1 MMANGF
7 SLDSIKITI
16 PKRSKNS
23 HKGDFGRAL
32 ILAGSEGMGGAAILS
47 SEACLFSGAGLV
59 SIYTHPSNVEASLT
73 RNPEIMALGIKK
85 DFEIPKNIDVLLC
98 GPGLRNNEWS
108 ANIVKKAFAAK
119 KLKILIFDAGAFD
132 FLYDLS
138 SEFRYEDDV
147 PLIIPEINGEEINK
161 LRGPSLI
168 ANPNCST
175 SQLLMAL
182 NPIHKELK
190 VDILNVST
198 YQAVSGTGK
207 QAVQEL
213 KNQIKDSSA
222 SQDVYSK
229 KIAFNVI
236 PQCDIFLENNFTKE
250 EMKLVWETQKILDKN
265 IEVQA
270 TCVRVPVI
278 NGHSEAVF
286 LRTIKE
292 TTREEVIELLN
303 NSSGIKVI
311 DNPESLKYP
320 TPLENANDTEDVF
333 VGRIRSQTINSE
345 NWTSMW
351 IVADNVYGKGA
362 ALNTV
367 QILEG
372 LVENNKLC

>member
-1 MMANGF
+1 M
-7 SLDSIKITI
+7 
-16 PKRSKNS
+16 NS
-23 HKGDFGRAL
+23 QINLAL
-32 ILAGSEGMGGAAILS
+32 IGASGVVGEKIMTLLENRATKINNFYPLGDS
-47 SEACLFSGAGLV
+47 SVGKEVIFNNSAYVIQDL
-59 SIYTHPSNVEASLT
+59 
-73 RNPEIMALGIKK
+73 K
-85 DFEIPKNIDVLLC
+85 DFDHSKINI
-98 GPGLRNNEWS
+98 
-108 ANIVKKAFAAK
+108 A
-119 KLKILIFDAGAFD
+119 IF
-132 FLYDLS
+132 
-138 SEFRYEDDV
+138 
-147 PLIIPEINGEEINK
+147 
-161 LRGPSLI
+161 
-168 ANPNCST
+168 

-182 NPIHKELK
+182 NPIHRELK

-333 VGRIRSQTINSE
+333 VGRIRSQTINNE